1 MFDTL
6 TGIFDILIGF
16 GLTTVLILFKWYLED
31 NWFVKKDFSYEEK
44 EKEEENDY
52 GYIE

>member
-1 MFDTL
+1 MQVAVL
-6 TGIFDILIGF
+6 KIWEH
-16 GLTTVLILFKWYLED
+16 TTVLILFKWYLED

>member
-1 MFDTL
+1 MLDTL

-31 NWFVKKDFSYEEK
+31 NWFVKKDFSYEE